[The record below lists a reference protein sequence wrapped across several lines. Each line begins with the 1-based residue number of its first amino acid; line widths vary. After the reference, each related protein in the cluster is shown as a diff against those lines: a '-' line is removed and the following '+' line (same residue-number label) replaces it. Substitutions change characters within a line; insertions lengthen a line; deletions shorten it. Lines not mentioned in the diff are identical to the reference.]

1 MGLAMIP
8 REEQLSVRQASE
20 LSGYSARAVTRWI
33 EAGAKLRSG
42 GRLKLRAERYP
53 SGWRTTERW
62 LCEFV
67 EALTRD
73 RTGHGSVSD
82 ESKARAAQANAVLAA
97 SGW

>member
-1 MGLAMIP
+1 VIP
-8 REEQLSVRQASE
+8 KEEQRNVRQAGE

-33 EAGAKLRSG
+33 EDGVRLRRG

-53 SGWRTTERW
+53 QGWRTTERW
-62 LCEFV
+62 LGEFI

-73 RTGHGSVSD
+73 RTEQGHASD
-82 ESKARAAQANAVLAA
+82 ESKLRAARAGAVLAA